1 MLLTFV
7 ELFDG
12 KEQEDQ
18 GAISL
23 CDGNFAVYGE
33 EKHVDRSVQWRNIV
47 YCVSIKQLVMK
58 ENLENVAEMNE

>member
-7 ELFDG
+7 ELIDG

-23 CDGNFAVYGE
+23 CDGNFAVCGE
-33 EKHVDRSVQWRNIV
+33 EKRMQIGQYNGGILSIV
-47 YCVSIKQLVMK
+47 
-58 ENLENVAEMNE
+58 

>member
-7 ELFDG
+7 ELIDG

-23 CDGNFAVYGE
+23 CDENFAVYGE
-33 EKHVDRSVQWRNIV
+33 EKHMQVGQYNGRILSIV
-47 YCVSIKQLVMK
+47 
-58 ENLENVAEMNE
+58 

>member
-7 ELFDG
+7 ELIDG

-23 CDGNFAVYGE
+23 CDGNFAVYSE
-33 EKHVDRSVQWRNIV
+33 EKHMQVGQYNGRVLSIV
-47 YCVSIKQLVMK
+47 
-58 ENLENVAEMNE
+58 